1 MNWRS
6 LRSLIRATWA
16 TWLQARSFFFLL
28 AFGWMIAPLVYLF
41 VWSTAAADQPLN
53 GLTRGEFVAYY
64 LILIVVNQL
73 TYAQVN
79 WTVGDLIRYGGL
91 NPLLLRPVTPFSD
104 TLATELAGKGVYL
117 LFVIPVTAL
126 LALILRPSF
135 EVTWVGVIAF
145 IPSLLMAWLLRFLWG
160 YWLAVL
166 AFWATRAD
174 GLLALQDSLTF
185 LLGGLVAPFVILPEV
200 MQTAARLLPFRYMI
214 GFPVELLTNQLDHT
228 ALLQGFMMQALWLAI
243 ALGLSVVLWHKGLE
257 RYTAV
262 GG

>member
-1 MNWRS
+1 
-6 LRSLIRATWA
+6 
-16 TWLQARSFFFLL
+16 
-28 AFGWMIAPLVYLF
+28 
-41 VWSTAAADQPLN
+41 
-53 GLTRGEFVAYY
+53 
-64 LILIVVNQL
+64 
-73 TYAQVN
+73 
-79 WTVGDLIRYGGL
+79 
-91 NPLLLRPVTPFSD
+91 LLLRPVTPFSD

-117 LFVIPVTAL
+117 LFVLPVTAI

-135 EVTWVGVIAF
+135 EVTRVGVLAF

-174 GLLALQDSLTF
+174 GLLSLQDSLTF
-185 LLGGLVAPFVILPEV
+185 LLGGLVAPFVILPEA

-214 GFPVELLTNQLDHT
+214 GFPVEVLTNQLDH
-228 ALLQGFMMQALWLAI
+228 AGLLQGFMMQAVWLAV
-243 ALGLSVVLWHKGLE
+243 ALGLSVVLWHNGLE